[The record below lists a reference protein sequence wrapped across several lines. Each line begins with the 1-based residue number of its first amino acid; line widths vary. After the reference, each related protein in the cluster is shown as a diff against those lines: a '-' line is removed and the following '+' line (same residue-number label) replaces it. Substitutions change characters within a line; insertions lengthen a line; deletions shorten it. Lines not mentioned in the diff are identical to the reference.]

1 MKYQDISSLVII
13 SVILITCMPEQF
25 VISWGRKVD
34 AFRYRGL
41 KIIWIMV

>member
-13 SVILITCMPEQF
+13 SVILITCMPEQCMP
-25 VISWGRKVD
+25 GRKVD
-34 AFRYRGL
+34 AFRYWGL